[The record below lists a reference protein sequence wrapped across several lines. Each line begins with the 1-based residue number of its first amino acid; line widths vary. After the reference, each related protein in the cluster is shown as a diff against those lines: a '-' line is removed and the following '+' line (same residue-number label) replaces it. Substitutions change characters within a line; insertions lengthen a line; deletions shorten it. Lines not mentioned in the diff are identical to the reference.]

1 MKLFIFKN
9 KFLTSDVCDLGH
21 INANLYN
28 RIKIQFK
35 VIICDLTNQ
44 SYVSKIELY
53 EREKIAWVK
62 FRHACATCMC
72 ENCSVVFFIG
82 WNPPKKHPLIN
93 TGPRRN

>member
-44 SYVSKIELY
+44 SYVSKIELR

-62 FRHACATCMC
+62 FRYACAMC
-72 ENCSVVFFIG
+72 ESCSVVFFS
-82 WNPPKKHPLIN
+82 WLEPSKKSTL
-93 TGPRRN
+93 